1 MFIRVF
7 KNVFA
12 NGSQKTS
19 VMNGL
24 IISGGYKQFFG
35 SSKKFGLR
43 YNAFFEYAHA
53 ATNGVLMNQSGG
65 NYITDGN
72 NRSKRTG
79 YDMFNYGVGI
89 DALYNFVNEQKYSF
103 GVFGGLSIGGTGW
116 GFSGK
121 ASQAQYFKNDSNI
134 DSYRLSGANF
144 QVMADFGVRT
154 NFSKHQGFE
163 VGMKLPFIP
172 VHALSYTSSSPN
184 GTGKTYDK
192 TNNYVKRDFSV
203 YVSYVW
209 NF

>member
-1 MFIRVF
+1 
-7 KNVFA
+7 
-12 NGSQKTS
+12 
-19 VMNGL
+19 MNGL

-53 ATNGVLMNQSGG
+53 ATNGVLMTGG

-121 ASQAQYFKNDSNI
+121 ASQAQSDKDTANANPNF
-134 DSYRLSGANF
+134 SYKLSGANF

-172 VHALSYTSSSPN
+172 VHALSYTSSYSN
-184 GTGKTYDK
+184 GNDGKTYDK

-203 YVSYVW
+203 YVSLFI